1 MKRSWALVLMVM
13 LGFQAAAGM
22 ASASSLGQR
31 RRPPRRTIVVVHK
44 SWPLHRQLR
53 PVIVRPVRVAFRVHP
68 VRFLPAVA
76 WAGLV
81 VAAAPHRNLL
91 VWEDG
96 ETLSGAED
104 WTEFTL
110 NCDNSGRRLWLE
122 VVAGRAQFD
131 WAEIVF
137 ENGEAQVVDMNEW
150 EGGPGHYE
158 MLNFPDGRRVD
169 HVRIIARAV
178 GDQARVVLK
187 MEK

>member
-122 VVAGRAQFD
+122 VVAGRVQFD

-137 ENGEAQVVDMNEW
+137 ENGDAQVVDMNEW
-150 EGGPGHYE
+150 ERGPGHYE
-158 MLNFPDGRRVD
+158 MLNFTDGRRVD
-169 HVRIIARAV
+169 HVRVIARAAS
-178 GDQARVVLK
+178 DQARVVLK